1 MAIGMLWGTCLRVF
15 GSRALDFYML
25 LFPPAVSANACSS
38 CPIGCLSLRGSEPFN
53 KHVGKIY
60 KALFW
65 GSNSAFSGR
74 YANSSTLQGKTLTCT
89 RRLELDMGLGPG
101 GLSSTTGFELGGDAW
116 QLPVHRQRLPN
127 EQLTKTVLHAG
138 FAEISLTKFI

>member
-53 KHVGKIY
+53 KHVGKMY
-60 KALFW
+60 NDRFW

-101 GLSSTTGFELGGDAW
+101 GA
-116 QLPVHRQRLPN
+116 VIHNR
-127 EQLTKTVLHAG
+127 V
-138 FAEISLTKFI
+138 